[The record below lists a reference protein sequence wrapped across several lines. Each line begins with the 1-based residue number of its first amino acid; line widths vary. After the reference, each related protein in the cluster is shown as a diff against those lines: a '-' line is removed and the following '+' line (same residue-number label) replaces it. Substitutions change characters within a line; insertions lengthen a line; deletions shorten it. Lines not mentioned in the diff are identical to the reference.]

1 MSTLYKY
8 ETSHFLA
15 RNVFVSTLF
24 ALCCVCSYSNTSFS
38 LNSFE
43 YFDIK
48 NAPPKLN
55 FICPPL
61 GVYFIF
67 RAALFYILK
76 IRYTFLMRKFQ
87 VVSPYQPSGDQ
98 GEAIEKLSAGFLA
111 GDRFQTLKGV
121 TGSGKT
127 FTMAKIIEKVQR
139 PTLIISHNKTLSAQ
153 LFREFKSFFP
163 NNAVEYFVSYYDYYQ
178 PEAYVPARDLYIEK
192 DASINDEIDKL
203 RLAATYSLM
212 ERRDVIV
219 VATVSCIYGLG
230 MPDLYKDMRV
240 HIEKGEILDLRKF
253 ERDLAS
259 IQYQRNDMVLD
270 RGNFR
275 VRGDVIEVYPPYMET
290 DTAYRIELDF
300 DEVARILR
308 FNVLNRATEEELD
321 EMQFY
326 PAKHFVVPHETLVS
340 ATERIQK
347 ELEERVETL
356 QTAGKMI
363 EAERLKTRTTYDIE
377 MMKEMGYCS
386 GIENYSGP
394 ISGRKTGEPPA
405 TLLHYFPDDFLC
417 LIDEAHVTVP
427 QIGAMYEGDRSRKQ
441 NLIDFGFRL
450 PSALDNR
457 PLKADEFWKKM
468 NQVIYV
474 TATPRVEEIKQSTQ
488 VVEQIIRPT
497 GLLDPIIDVRPSEGQ
512 MEDIY
517 KEVKARIEK
526 GERSLILTLT
536 KKMAEDL
543 TDYLLGLNLKVKY
556 IHSEI
561 DTFERVEI
569 LKSLRVGE
577 IDVLIG
583 INLLREGID
592 LPEVSFIAI
601 LDADKIGFLR
611 STTSLIQIVGRA
623 ARNENGMVVMY
634 ADNLTPA
641 IKETVSETKRRR
653 EIQQKY
659 NEEHGITPHTVS
671 KAVQDILVRQQAN
684 AEEEAEIELGVLK
697 KSANLFDPKQRKK
710 LIDALKKQM
719 SDYADRL
726 EYEQAA
732 AVRDQISEIERT
744 YGNGK

>member
-1 MSTLYKY
+1 
-8 ETSHFLA
+8 
-15 RNVFVSTLF
+15 
-24 ALCCVCSYSNTSFS
+24 
-38 LNSFE
+38 
-43 YFDIK
+43 
-48 NAPPKLN
+48 
-55 FICPPL
+55 
-61 GVYFIF
+61 
-67 RAALFYILK
+67 
-76 IRYTFLMRKFQ
+76 MRTFQ
-87 VVSPYQPSGDQ
+87 VVSPYAPAGDQ
-98 GEAIEKLSAGFLA
+98 PQAIERLAAGFLR

-127 FTMAKIIEKVQR
+127 YTMAKIIEAVQR

-153 LFREFKSFFP
+153 LYREFKDFFP
-163 NNAVEYFVSYYDYYQ
+163 HNAVEYFVSYYDYYQ

-192 DASINDEIDKL
+192 DASINDEIDRL
-203 RLAATYSLM
+203 RLTATYSLM

-230 MPDLYKDMRV
+230 MPDLYKEMRV
-240 HIEKGEILDLRKF
+240 HVEKGEELDLRRF
-253 ERDLAS
+253 ERDLVS
-259 IQYQRNDMVLD
+259 IQYARNDMVLE

-290 DTAYRIELDF
+290 DTAYRLELDF
-300 DEVARILR
+300 DEIVRIRR
-308 FNVLNRATEEELD
+308 FNVLTREVEEELD

-326 PAKHFVVPHETLVS
+326 PAKHFVVPHDALVA
-340 ATERIQK
+340 ATERIRR
-347 ELEERVETL
+347 EMEERVETL
-356 QTAGKMI
+356 TAAGKLL
-363 EAERLKTRTTYDIE
+363 EAERLRTRTTYDIE
-377 MMKEMGYCS
+377 MMKEMGYCP

-394 ISGRKTGEPPA
+394 ISARKAGEPPA

-457 PLKADEFWKKM
+457 PLKADEFWAKM

-474 TATPRVEEIKQSTQ
+474 TATPRAQEIAQSTQ
-488 VVEQIIRPT
+488 VVEQVIRPT
-497 GLLDPIIDVRPSEGQ
+497 GLLDPVIDVRPSEGQ
-512 MEDIY
+512 MEDIRR
-517 KEVKARIEK
+517 EVDERTRR

-543 TDYLLGLNLKVKY
+543 TDYLLGTGVRVRY

-569 LKSLRVGE
+569 LKSLRTGE

-611 STTSLIQIVGRA
+611 SATSLIQIIGRA
-623 ARNENGMVVMY
+623 ARNEHGMVVMY
-634 ADNLTPA
+634 ADNMSDA
-641 IKETVSETKRRR
+641 IAEAVGETRRRR

-671 KAVQDILVRQQAN
+671 KAVQDILIRQQKDAEAN
-684 AEEEAEIELGVLK
+684 EAVQLDVLK
-697 KSANLFDPKQRKK
+697 KSANLFDAKQRRK
-710 LIDALKKQM
+710 LIDALKKEM
-719 SDYADRL
+719 GACADRL

-732 AVRDQISEIERT
+732 AIRDQIAEIERT
-744 YGNGK
+744 YGNGAR

>member
-1 MSTLYKY
+1 
-8 ETSHFLA
+8 
-15 RNVFVSTLF
+15 
-24 ALCCVCSYSNTSFS
+24 
-38 LNSFE
+38 
-43 YFDIK
+43 
-48 NAPPKLN
+48 
-55 FICPPL
+55 
-61 GVYFIF
+61 
-67 RAALFYILK
+67 
-76 IRYTFLMRKFQ
+76 
-87 VVSPYQPSGDQ
+87 
-98 GEAIEKLSAGFLA
+98 
-111 GDRFQTLKGV
+111 
-121 TGSGKT
+121 
-127 FTMAKIIEKVQR
+127 MAKIIEAVQR

-153 LFREFKSFFP
+153 LYREFKDFFP

-192 DASINDEIDKL
+192 DAAINKEIDQMKM
-203 RLAATYSLM
+203 AATYSLM

-219 VATVSCIYGLG
+219 IATVSCIYGLG
-230 MPDLYKDMRV
+230 MPELYKSMRV
-240 HIEKGEILDLRKF
+240 HIEKGQTLDTHK
-253 ERDLAS
+253 LALELAQ
-259 IQYQRNDMVLD
+259 IQYTRNDMVLE
-270 RGNFR
+270 RGTFR
-275 VRGDVIEVYPPYMET
+275 IRGDIIEIYPPYMEF
-290 DTAYRIELDF
+290 DEAYRIELDF
-300 DEVARILR
+300 DEVSRIRR
-308 FNVLNRATEEELD
+308 FNAVSGKTTEELD
-321 EMQFY
+321 ETVIY
-326 PAKHFVVPHETLVS
+326 PAKNFVVPQDQLTI

-347 ELEERVETL
+347 EMEERVENL
-356 QTAGKMI
+356 RTAGKI
-363 EAERLKTRTTYDIE
+363 LEAERLKTRVTYDIE

-386 GIENYSGP
+386 GIENYSAP
-394 ISGRKTGEPPA
+394 IAGRKSGEPPA

-417 LIDEAHVTVP
+417 MIDEAHVTVP

-441 NLIDFGFRL
+441 NLVDFGFRL

-457 PLKADEFWKKM
+457 PLKIDEFTAKM

-474 TATPRVEEIKQSTQ
+474 TATPRPQEIKQSTQ

-517 KEVKARIEK
+517 REVKARIEK

-543 TDYLLGLNLKVKY
+543 TDYLMGLHLKVKY

-569 LKSLRVGE
+569 LKSLRTGE

-611 STTSLIQIVGRA
+611 SATSLIQIIGRA

-634 ADNLTPA
+634 ADNMSDA
-641 IKETVSETKRRR
+641 IKEAVGETRRRR

-671 KAVQDILVRQQAN
+671 KAVQDILIRQQKD
-684 AEEEAEIELGVLK
+684 AEENEAVQLDIMK
-697 KSANLFDPKQRKK
+697 KTANLFDARQRKK
-710 LIDALKKQM
+710 LIDMLKKEM
-719 SDYADRL
+719 SDCADRL

-732 AVRDQISEIERT
+732 AIRDQILEIERT
-744 YGNGK
+744 YGK

>member
-1 MSTLYKY
+1 
-8 ETSHFLA
+8 
-15 RNVFVSTLF
+15 
-24 ALCCVCSYSNTSFS
+24 
-38 LNSFE
+38 
-43 YFDIK
+43 
-48 NAPPKLN
+48 
-55 FICPPL
+55 
-61 GVYFIF
+61 
-67 RAALFYILK
+67 
-76 IRYTFLMRKFQ
+76 MRKFE

-98 GEAIEKLSAGFLA
+98 GQAIEKLSAGFLK

-153 LFREFKSFFP
+153 LYREFKSFFP

-192 DASINDEIDKL
+192 DADVNDEIDKL

-230 MPDLYKDMRV
+230 MPDLYKEMRV
-240 HIEKGEILDLRKF
+240 HIEKGDILDLRKF

-300 DEVARILR
+300 DEIASIKR

-321 EMQFY
+321 ELQLY
-326 PAKHFVVPHETLVS
+326 PAKHFVVPHDVLVS

-356 QTAGKMI
+356 QAAGKMI

-441 NLIDFGFRL
+441 NLVDFGFRL

-457 PLKADEFWKKM
+457 PLKSDEFWKKI

-474 TATPRVEEIKQSTQ
+474 TATPRPEEIKQSTQ
-488 VVEQIIRPT
+488 IVEQIIRPT
-497 GLLDPIIDVRPSEGQ
+497 GLLDPIIEVRPSEGQ

-517 KEVKARIEK
+517 KEVKERIDR

-634 ADNLTPA
+634 ADNITPA
-641 IKETVSETKRRR
+641 IKETVAETKRRR

-671 KAVQDILVRQQAN
+671 KAVQDILVRQEAN

-710 LIDALKKQM
+710 VIEALKKQM
-719 SDYADRL
+719 SDFADRL

-732 AVRDQISEIERT
+732 AVRDQIQEIERT